1 MSLKFVR
8 FLLDTYVNPAKQDIV
23 LYSICKLV
31 GISRKRFVHGSL
43 GRVDVFRSSRFL
55 VGSQKFSPKM
65 TATAVTDDTWENLV
79 KPTTG
84 FWFEEEV
91 TEDFSVKIRIESM
104 EHHSK
109 SDFQDVQ
116 IITTSEFGRT
126 LVLDHKTQSAARD
139 EHIYHESLVHPALM
153 MHPNPKNVYIGG
165 GGEMGTAREILKHKS
180 VEKCIMVDIDQVVC
194 DLALTHLKQWSEGV
208 NEDPRFQLFCEDA
221 KAHLEQDTDTM
232 YDVIIM
238 DIADPIEA
246 GPGIALYTRDFYK
259 FAVSRLNVG
268 GIIVTQSGPGSHFN
282 VQSECCTTISRTL
295 RSVFDHVYTYC
306 SDIPSF
312 GSNWAFNIATGVERI
327 TADMASEDV
336 AINTLAEDVG
346 KDLTYSLTG
355 RTIAEI
361 DQTIDE
367 RCVDG
372 TILKFYDGVTHL
384 GVFGLTKEI
393 RTSLKNETRIMTLE
407 NPVFMH

>member
-1 MSLKFVR
+1 MAAL
-8 FLLDTYVNPAKQDIV
+8 
-23 LYSICKLV
+23 
-31 GISRKRFVHGSL
+31 
-43 GRVDVFRSSRFL
+43 
-55 VGSQKFSPKM
+55 
-65 TATAVTDDTWENLV
+65 AVTDDSWENQV
-79 KPTTG
+79 KPTCG

-91 TEDFSVKIRIESM
+91 TEDFTVKMRIESM

-109 SDFQDVQ
+109 SDFQDIQ
-116 IITTSEFGRT
+116 IITTSQFGRT
-126 LVLDHKTQSAARD
+126 LVLDHKTQSAASD

-165 GGEMGTAREILKHKS
+165 GGEMGTAREILRHKS

-208 NEDPRFQLFCEDA
+208 KEDSRFQLFCEDA
-221 KAHLEQDTDTM
+221 KLHLEQDTETM

-246 GPGIALYTRDFYK
+246 GPGIALYTREFYT
-259 FAVSRLNVG
+259 FALTRLNPG
-268 GIIVTQSGPGSHFN
+268 GILVTQSGPGSIFN

-295 RSVFDHVYTYC
+295 RSIFDHVYTYS

-312 GSNWAFNIATGVERI
+312 GSNWSFNIATGVERI
-327 TADMASEDV
+327 TNDSNSNDVASSTVVEDV
-336 AINTLAEDVG
+336 Q
-346 KDLTYSLTG
+346 KDLMHILTS
-355 RTIAEI
+355 RTIDEI
-361 DQTIDE
+361 DNTIKE

-372 TILKFYDGVTHL
+372 TELKFYDGVTHM
-384 GVFGLTKEI
+384 GIFGLPKEV
-393 RTSLKNETRIMTLE
+393 RQSLKNETRIMTLE